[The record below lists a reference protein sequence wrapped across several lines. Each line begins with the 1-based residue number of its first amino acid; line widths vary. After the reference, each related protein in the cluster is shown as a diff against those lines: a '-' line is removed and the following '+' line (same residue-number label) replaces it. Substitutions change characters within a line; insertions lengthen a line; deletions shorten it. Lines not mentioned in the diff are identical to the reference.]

1 MHALSWRMHA
11 GCMPRSD
18 VTGRVLSR
26 HLLSRGG
33 LESCFILSLWTC
45 PLPAVFESELLP
57 PGLLSLDFYSTVK
70 SCLAPSPSASGLSI
84 CFGVLFVD
92 VSMLMSFHPLC
103 LWKGTLTADSPC
115 VNVGLIPAI
124 GCCVS
129 KCHSCDYRFPL
140 FLSGSHLSFS
150 SCHLLF
156 FLLLFFSLP
165 PALLVIPLF
174 SPSFLSPFLLS
185 LCFSNTV
192 FNSFVMSFAIHTWFV
207 NELSGNYNHYF
218 SLWNLFWIDANLIST
233 IYTGSACRQLC
244 RPPFPLCSLLHN

>member
-1 MHALSWRMHA
+1 
-11 GCMPRSD
+11 
-18 VTGRVLSR
+18 
-26 HLLSRGG
+26 
-33 LESCFILSLWTC
+33 
-45 PLPAVFESELLP
+45 
-57 PGLLSLDFYSTVK
+57 
-70 SCLAPSPSASGLSI
+70 
-84 CFGVLFVD
+84 
-92 VSMLMSFHPLC
+92 MSFHPLC
-103 LWKGTLTADSPC
+103 LWKGTLTADSHC

-124 GCCVS
+124 CCCVS

-150 SCHLLF
+150 SCRLLF
-156 FLLLFFSLP
+156 FLLLFFFLSSLS

-192 FNSFVMSFAIHTWFV
+192 FDSFVMSFAIHTWFV

-233 IYTGSACRQLC
+233 IYTGSACRQLGC
-244 RPPFPLCSLLHN
+244 PPLPLCSTVAQLSPCASRSHQNSCITPALWHHLSIPSRAKGVTREEWAHTAFYAFCTLAGAHVFHVSVS